1 MPEDDFEV
9 QMDIVNMLS
18 TTYLHNRISAF
29 GNIIP
34 PYNELKYM
42 QMKKKHMKKI
52 NSLSVLQVEKRENL
66 MFKMRKDIF
75 TEKIYSVTDYLKKEK
90 FLMINI

>member
-1 MPEDDFEV
+1 
-9 QMDIVNMLS
+9 
-18 TTYLHNRISAF
+18 
-29 GNIIP
+29 
-34 PYNELKYM
+34 
-42 QMKKKHMKKI
+42 MKKKHMKKI

-90 FLMINI
+90 FLMINIEQGPDSWARALSVKIHGNQNKFMRVKWELYK